1 MQDPRYIVITG
12 GARGI
17 GRAVA
22 GAFVKNGD
30 RVLIVSRTLDE
41 LKKAKA
47 ELGSA
52 VFIYDGDVSNPKDI
66 KAIRAFIETTWQ
78 GRLDVLVNAAGIYG
92 PIGPLE
98 DNDFEKWTQTIAINF
113 LGTVAM
119 CQMAIPFM
127 KKRGGGRI
135 VNFSGG
141 GDQALPNFTAYSSSK
156 RAVVG
161 FTESLAAELKN
172 HNIFVNAI
180 APGAVNTKFLDNL
193 LVAGPEKVGKE
204 IWERSIRQRDDGGQ
218 SPEKAAELI
227 VWLASPEAAGITGKY
242 LSAIWDNYRD
252 FPNHL
257 EEIRNSEIYNLRRV
271 KPEDRGKNW
280 EK

>member
-1 MQDPRYIVITG
+1 MDKPRYIVITG

-22 GAFVKNGD
+22 EVFVKIGD
-30 RVLIVSRTLDE
+30 RVLLISRTLDE
-41 LKKAKA
+41 LKKTQA
-47 ELGSA
+47 ELGGMP
-52 VFIYDGDVSNPKDI
+52 FIYDADVSKPEGI

-78 GRLDVLVNAAGIYG
+78 GNLDVLVNAAGIYG

-98 DNDFEKWTQTIAINF
+98 ENDFEKWSQTIAINF

-119 CQMAIPFM
+119 CQLAIPFM
-127 KKRGGGRI
+127 KKNGGGRI
-135 VNFSGG
+135 INFSGG
-141 GDQALPNFTAYSSSK
+141 GDGALPNFTAYSSSK

-161 FTESLAAELKN
+161 FTESLSAELKD

-180 APGAVNTKFLDNL
+180 APGAVNTKFLDEL
-193 LVAGPEKVGKE
+193 LAAGPDKVGKE
-204 IWERSIRQRDDGGQ
+204 IWERSVKQNQDGGQ

-252 FPNHL
+252 FPNHR
-257 EEIRNSEIYNLRRV
+257 EEISSSEIYNLRRV

-280 EK
+280 KK

>member
-1 MQDPRYIVITG
+1 METPRYIVITG

-22 GAFVKNGD
+22 EAFVKNGD
-30 RVLIVSRTLDE
+30 RVLLISRTLDE
-41 LKKAKA
+41 LKKAKT

-78 GRLDVLVNAAGIYG
+78 GHFDVLVNAAGIYG

-98 DNDFEKWTQTIAINF
+98 DNDFEKWMQTIAINF

-119 CQMAIPFM
+119 CQLAIPFM
-127 KKRGGGRI
+127 KKGGGGRI

-141 GDQALPNFTAYSSSK
+141 GDGALPNFTAYSASK

-161 FTESLAAELKN
+161 FTESLSAELKEY
-172 HNIFVNAI
+172 NIFVNAI
-180 APGAVNTKFLDNL
+180 APGAVNTKFLDDL
-193 LVAGPEKVGKE
+193 LAAGPDKVGKE
-204 IWERSIRQRDDGGQ
+204 IWERSVKQNQDGGQ
-218 SPEKAAELI
+218 SPDKAAELI
-227 VWLASPEAAGITGKY
+227 VWLASPEASGITGKY
-242 LSAIWDNYRD
+242 LSAVWDNYRD

-257 EEIRNSEIYNLRRV
+257 EEIANSEIYNLRRV

-280 EK
+280 RK